1 MISCENM
8 QYTYIFSSIMTRCAL
23 YKAETVG
30 VAKAQLAHMLLSLT
44 VREVSYRFVFMSPSL
59 KCLFIRPSF
68 QLSWFQVFLV
78 NFFVYCNGVKY
89 LRDTAL
95 VVRRCYIELCR
106 PTFTCCYLRHTW
118 KNQ

>member
-1 MISCENM
+1 M

-30 VAKAQLAHMLLSLT
+30 VAKARLTRMLSSLT
-44 VREVSYRFVFMSPSL
+44 VREVSYRFFFFMSPSL

-68 QLSWFQVFLV
+68 QLSWFQVLLV

-95 VVRRCYIELCR
+95 VVRRCYVELCR
-106 PTFTCCYLRHTW
+106 PTSTCCYLRRAW